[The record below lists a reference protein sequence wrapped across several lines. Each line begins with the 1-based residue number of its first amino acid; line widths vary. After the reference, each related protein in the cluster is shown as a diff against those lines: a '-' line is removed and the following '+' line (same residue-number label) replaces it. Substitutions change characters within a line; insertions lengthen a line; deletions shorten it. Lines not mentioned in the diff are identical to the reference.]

1 MVTAPK
7 DRLLQR
13 LKLERDT
20 LHTRVRELE
29 ACGRIDRAATLAN
42 EVLRIDRLRYRLSVV
57 SAAVGSMVP

>member
-1 MVTAPK
+1 MVTTPK

-29 ACGRIDRAATLAN
+29 ARGKLERAATLAN
-42 EVLRIDRLRYRLSVV
+42 EVLHIDRLRYKLTTLG
-57 SAAVGSMVP
+57 AAVGSMVP